1 MARHTMARYRTHP
14 VVLKLALRILKDLRE
29 REREW
34 TETRDR
40 EQRKGWS
47 MSYCVHGEYT
57 GDPRYGWGGFKK
69 CTMCELG
76 VTIHEE
82 ALGAARRLIYAN
94 RDEMASVL
102 GSLFFGNQALL
113 TREERETLVDL
124 IERLAYA
131 HVPF

>member
-1 MARHTMARYRTHP
+1 MRHTATRYRTHP
-14 VVLKLALRILKDLRE
+14 VVLKLALHTLKDLRL

-34 TETRDR
+34 VEARDR
-40 EQRKGWS
+40 EQRKGWY
-47 MSYCVHGEYT
+47 MSYCVHGEYI
-57 GDPRYGWGGFKK
+57 GDPRYGAGALKK
-69 CTMCELG
+69 CERCELG
-76 VTIHEE
+76 VTVHEE

-102 GSLFFGNQALL
+102 TSLFFGNKALL
-113 TREERETLVDL
+113 AREEQEAFISL